1 MGQLK
6 NMFFSRIENLTI
18 ENYHGTKK
26 LTVSQKI
33 SLTWSVSLH
42 VIKNVTK
49 PLIFESVLNVNNIG
63 FMRHVVLGSL
73 LITYNIYHT
82 FF

>member
-1 MGQLK
+1 MNGCKIKMGQLK

-33 SLTWSVSLH
+33 SLTWCVSLH
-42 VIKNVTK
+42 VIKMSQN
-49 PLIFESVLNVNNIG
+49 P
-63 FMRHVVLGSL
+63 
-73 LITYNIYHT
+73 
-82 FF
+82 